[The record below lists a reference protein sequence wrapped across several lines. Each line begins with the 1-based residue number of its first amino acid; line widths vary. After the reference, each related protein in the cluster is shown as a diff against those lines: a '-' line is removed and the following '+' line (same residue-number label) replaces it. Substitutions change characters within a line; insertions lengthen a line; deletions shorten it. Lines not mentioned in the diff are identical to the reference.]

1 MKERAPPTSA
11 QQTKIDYPLFKGVN
25 KMPFE
30 TPFPANLFA
39 GTITAVEHEHGG
51 VAPQTIIRT
60 DQSWA
65 VNVSW
70 TTTGLATGMIAGA
83 WHLHVYLESI
93 GPGADLDLTDA
104 INPGHIIPLTPGIS
118 PVNYFVHFDVLASTV
133 TAPPAGILYKLAV
146 TLTYFDASNAPGPMA
161 AFEEGPLLQF

>member
-1 MKERAPPTSA
+1 
-11 QQTKIDYPLFKGVN
+11 
-25 KMPFE
+25 MPFE

-39 GTITAVEHEHGG
+39 GSIIALEHEHGG

-70 TTTGLATGMIAGA
+70 TTTGLVTGMIAGS

-118 PVNYFVHFDVLASTV
+118 PVNYFVHIDVLAGTV
-133 TAPPAGILYKLAV
+133 IAPLAGILYKLAV
-146 TLTYFDASNAPGPMA
+146 TLTYFDASGAPGPMA
-161 AFEEGPLLQF
+161 AFEEGPLLQFYNP

>member
-1 MKERAPPTSA
+1 
-11 QQTKIDYPLFKGVN
+11 
-25 KMPFE
+25 MPFE

-39 GTITAVEHEHGG
+39 GSIIAVEHEHGG

-70 TTTGLATGMIAGA
+70 TTTGLVTGMIAGS

-118 PVNYFVHFDVLASTV
+118 PVNYFVHFDVLAGTV

-146 TLTYFDASNAPGPMA
+146 TLTYFDASGAPGPMA
-161 AFEEGPLLQF
+161 AFEEGPLLQFYNP